1 MINKVFH
8 FFLNFMPFLRQ
19 YYSGVATIFM
29 LHRVDHID
37 KKKLFAN
44 ENMKISPEFL
54 EKFILEAK
62 QYGYEFISLDQLKQ
76 LLSGNKNTHK
86 KLVITMDD
94 GYVDN
99 FTQAY
104 PIFKKHQIPFTVYIT
119 TSFPE
124 QNAILW
130 WYVLEDLLHAH
141 SHIDLSDGSH
151 YTYSNADEK
160 NKAFLNIRKKILNL
174 DQINLLNNL
183 NQLFSKYKIDWKGKT
198 QELAMS
204 WEQIKLL
211 SQDSLAT
218 IGGHTKNHYA
228 FNKIS
233 NDLIQQ
239 EINDANALI
248 HKHTGKIV
256 EHFAFPFGSIH
267 EVEHKQIEWVK
278 TFDFKT
284 VVTTRRGNI
293 FKQHKDYL
301 YCLPRVMLTENF
313 ERKNIPL
320 LKRKPFVTI

>member
-1 MINKVFH
+1 MINKVLH
-8 FFLNFMPFLRQ
+8 FFLKFMPFLRQ
-19 YYSGVATIFM
+19 HYSGIATIFM
-29 LHRVDHID
+29 LHRVDKID
-37 KKKLFAN
+37 KNKIHAN

-62 QYGYEFISLDQLKQ
+62 QYGYEFISLDELQQ
-76 LLSGNKNTHK
+76 LLSGNKNTRK

-104 PIFKKHQIPFTVYIT
+104 PIFKKLQIPFTVYIT

-141 SHIDLSDGSH
+141 SHIELSDGSH

-160 NKAFLNIRKKILNL
+160 NKTFLKIRKKILNL
-174 DQINLLNNL
+174 DQTDLLNNL
-183 NQLFSKYKIDWKGKT
+183 NQLFSKYKVDWNEKT

-211 SQDSLAT
+211 SQSSLTT

-233 NDLIQQ
+233 HELILQ
-239 EINDANALI
+239 EITDANALI
-248 HKHTGKIV
+248 HQQTGKIV

-267 EVEHKQIEWVK
+267 EVEQKQIELVK

-284 VVTTRRGNI
+284 AVTTRRGNI

-301 YCLPRVMLTENF
+301 YCLPRVMLTESF
-313 ERKNIPL
+313 EIKNIPL
-320 LKRKPFVTI
+320 IKRKPFVTI